1 MASNAVDVR
10 LDSGFADAPRHLAD
24 GNTAFAFDLYGAVRK
39 GQHNLALSPLSISL
53 AVTMA
58 WTGARGDTAAQMKTV
73 LHAGDLDST
82 LDGDAKLL
90 AWLRNPTET
99 VTLRV
104 ANRLF
109 GERTCAFNQNYL
121 TRTSAAFGDTLEAL
135 DFANAPD
142 VSRQHINEWIATET
156 GGHIM
161 NLIPAL
167 GVASSTRL
175 VLASA
180 LYFLGLWE
188 RPFSAEATK
197 PAAFHVSS
205 AHARDVP
212 TMHEVEGLLFAH
224 TDGVKVLQIPYR
236 GGQLGMVFVLPDAV
250 DALDAVESRMSPAA
264 LAGWLGAMGLSR
276 VKVALPRFEINAAP
290 LALRDVL
297 TTLGM
302 PLAFDRNK
310 ADFTGIADTPR
321 SGDRLAIGDVF
332 HKTFVR
338 VDERGTE
345 ATAATAVVM
354 RPMAI
359 RSDPPEEFT
368 ADHPFLFLL
377 RDIGTGT
384 MLFMGRVVDP
394 IAPPSL

>member
-1 MASNAVDVR
+1 
-10 LDSGFADAPRHLAD
+10 
-24 GNTAFAFDLYGAVRK
+24 
-39 GQHNLALSPLSISL
+39 
-53 AVTMA
+53 
-58 WTGARGDTAAQMKTV
+58 
-73 LHAGDLDST
+73 
-82 LDGDAKLL
+82 
-90 AWLRNPTET
+90 
-99 VTLRV
+99 
-104 ANRLF
+104 
-109 GERTCAFNQNYL
+109 
-121 TRTSAAFGDTLEAL
+121 
-135 DFANAPD
+135 
-142 VSRQHINEWIATET
+142 
-156 GGHIM
+156 
-161 NLIPAL
+161 
-167 GVASSTRL
+167 
-175 VLASA
+175 
-180 LYFLGLWE
+180 
-188 RPFSAEATK
+188 
-197 PAAFHVSS
+197 
-205 AHARDVP
+205 
-212 TMHEVEGLLFAH
+212 
-224 TDGVKVLQIPYR
+224 
-236 GGQLGMVFVLPDAV
+236 MVFVLPDAV

-368 ADHPFLFLL
+368 TNHPFLFLL